1 MRWPFLWGRFHGGV
15 DAANPRRVHSCVT
28 TMLAPRC
35 PGFVAVSFL
44 PGEMPPQLMRDRLI
58 LVAACWEC
66 AGVVVGLP
74 DLELATFK
82 RRTGLLRLRVG
93 ASGCRARCFITDAD

>member
-1 MRWPFLWGRFHGGV
+1 MPGICRGV
-15 DAANPRRVHSCVT
+15 
-28 TMLAPRC
+28 
-35 PGFVAVSFL
+35 L
-44 PGEMPPQLMRDRLI
+44 PGEMPPQLLRDRLI

-82 RRTGLLRLRVG
+82 RRKAYFG
-93 ASGCRARCFITDAD
+93 